1 MRLKTLRYFLTQI
14 LNSLRFSKYLTCTPK
29 SQTNLGY
36 FLEVVHRSSI
46 PWVLA
51 ALNGWFLQL

>member
-1 MRLKTLRYFLTQI
+1 MRLKTLRYLFTQI
-14 LNSLRFSKYLTCTPK
+14 LNSLRFSKYLTCTQK
-29 SQTNLGY
+29 SQTN
-36 FLEVVHRSSI
+36 FLEVIHRSSI